1 MELRELHYIST
12 IGRTRHMTTAAQEL
26 FISQTALYKSLRKIE
41 AELDTTLFFRK
52 GNELIPTDTGEI
64 VLEKSEH
71 ILSLMSELKETVA
84 ATKNLKRGKVTIGFP
99 SVVGTMFLPNMLL
112 EFQKKYPEISLR
124 TVEAG
129 GNALSGMVISGEI
142 DMAII
147 MRPVYSDLLNEIPLI
162 KDQVAAGI
170 NSDHPFAA
178 RKYITIRDLKD
189 IPFVT
194 FDQTF
199 NMRAQ
204 LSNKFEAENI
214 PLKTAFDGA
223 SCQFLYEVSA
233 LSNNILVLPR
243 PIINYYSQNTMVT
256 IPFKPSFSWEL
267 ALIFQKNSFLSN
279 ASRALINH
287 IQEGFF
293 NLLV

>member
-1 MELRELHYIST
+1 MELRELHYIET
-12 IGRTRHMTTAAQEL
+12 IGKTRHMTTAAQEL

-41 AELDTTLFFRK
+41 SELDCSLFFRK
-52 GNELIPTDTGEI
+52 GNELIPTDTGEV
-64 VLEKSEH
+64 VLEKAEKIS
-71 ILSLMSELKETVA
+71 SLITELKETVA
-84 ATKNLKRGKVTIGFP
+84 ATKNLKRGKLTIGFP

-112 EFQKKYPEISLR
+112 EFQKKYPEITIR

-142 DMAII
+142 DLAII

-162 KDQVAAGI
+162 KDQVAAGV
-170 NSDHPFAA
+170 NPDHPLAN

-199 NMRAQ
+199 NMRGQ
-204 LSNKFEAENI
+204 LANKFAAENI

-223 SCQFLYEVSA
+223 SCQFLYEISA

-243 PIINYYSQNTMVT
+243 PIINYYSQNTMTT
-256 IPFKPSFSWEL
+256 IPFKPSFTWEL
-267 ALIFQKNSFLSN
+267 ALIFQKNTFLSN

>member
-1 MELRELHYIST
+1 MELRELHYIET
-12 IGRTRHMTTAAQEL
+12 IGKTRHMTTAAQEL

-41 AELDTTLFFRK
+41 SELDCSLFFRK
-52 GNELIPTDTGEI
+52 GNELIPTDTGEV
-64 VLEKSEH
+64 VLEKAEKIS
-71 ILSLMSELKETVA
+71 SLITELKETVA

-112 EFQKKYPEISLR
+112 EFQKKYPEITIR

-142 DMAII
+142 DLAII

-162 KDQVAAGI
+162 KDQVAAGV
-170 NSDHPFAA
+170 NPDHPLANC
-178 RKYITIRDLKD
+178 KYITIRDLKD

-199 NMRAQ
+199 NMRGQ
-204 LSNKFEAENI
+204 LANKFAAENI

-223 SCQFLYEVSA
+223 SCQFLYEISA

-243 PIINYYSQNTMVT
+243 PIINYYSQNTMTT
-256 IPFKPSFSWEL
+256 IPFKPSFTWEL
-267 ALIFQKNSFLSN
+267 ALIFQKNTFLSN